1 MARRELGDPCCQKA
15 ELTALIRYSGNMQ
28 VSAQRLALHVITSNP
43 AIARRIFSLFKHT
56 FHLNSELLVRRKIR
70 LRKNNVYLIRIKERE
85 RVLEILQTLGLI
97 KDGFLTQELNADV
110 QAKKCCRRAYLRG
123 AFLAAGSV
131 TNPENSYHLEV
142 FTAYRQ
148 QAEQLVDLMASFQ
161 VFAKI
166 TSLKNGWLVYIKDSE
181 QIVEFLNVIGAHN
194 ALLNF
199 ENVRILKA
207 LRNQVNRLVNFETAN
222 MNKTVD
228 ASVRQLETIR
238 VIEEKIGLSALDEP
252 LREVARLRLAHP
264 EASLQELGAM
274 LEPPLTKSGVN
285 HRLRRLEK
293 IGKQLEKDS

>member
-1 MARRELGDPCCQKA
+1 MTYAAQAKNELARRELGDPCCQKA

-110 QAKKCCRRAYLRG
+110 QAKNAVGVPICAVPFSGRFG
-123 AFLAAGSV
+123 DQS
-131 TNPENSYHLEV
+131 ENSYHLEV

-161 VFAKI
+161 VLPRLPAAK
-166 TSLKNGWLVYIKDSE
+166 TAGW
-181 QIVEFLNVIGAHN
+181 F
-194 ALLNF
+194 
-199 ENVRILKA
+199 ILKT
-207 LRNQVNRLVNFETAN
+207 VSRL
-222 MNKTVD
+222 
-228 ASVRQLETIR
+228 
-238 VIEEKIGLSALDEP
+238 LSF
-252 LREVARLRLAHP
+252 
-264 EASLQELGAM
+264 SM
-274 LEPPLTKSGVN
+274 
-285 HRLRRLEK
+285 
-293 IGKQLEKDS
+293 